1 MEHDPD
7 SPGASAVEAAQK
19 LIDGGLFATPGSAP
33 AARSEPAAPAAASTP
48 TETQVASPAAAPQA
62 EAPATNAEA
71 QEEGYASLDDYL
83 TKANLDRNAFL
94 SLPVKAK
101 VDGKELDVP
110 LAKLVESYQISEH
123 LSHKSN
129 AFAEERR
136 SWEAERNQARQQLAQ
151 QLQVAQQVAQL
162 AHQEIMREYQGV
174 STADPARYLEAQQ
187 RLQAVANYF
196 QQAQQASQQVSQ
208 ATLQAEQQR
217 LLDAIPEWREPTKF
231 QEASKQ
237 LTSYASAR
245 GFTPAELSA
254 VSDHRYMLILH
265 DAARA
270 KDLQAQVDTLKAQ
283 LEGKT
288 AATLKQVRAAP
299 PMASPGARIPQNPN
313 SQRLANARAAIRS
326 GNMRSLDQQAAVA
339 QALLDA
345 GAA

>member
-1 MEHDPD
+1 MTPD

-19 LIDGGLFATPGSAP
+19 LIDGGLFATPAP
-33 AARSEPAAPAAASTP
+33 ANTAPSEPAAPAAASNP
-48 TETQVASPAAAPQA
+48 TETKVASPAAAPEA
-62 EAPATNAEA
+62 EAPQTDAQA

-83 TKANLDRNAFL
+83 GKQSLDRDAFF

-110 LAKLVESYQISEH
+110 LAKLVESYQIGEH
-123 LSHKSN
+123 LAHKSN

-136 SWEAERNQARQQLAQ
+136 AWDAERTQARQQLVTQLQAAQ
-151 QLQVAQQVAQL
+151 QLGQLAQQEL
-162 AHQEIMREYQGV
+162 LREYQGV
-174 STADPARYLEAQQ
+174 TPDDPARYLAAQQ
-187 RLQAVANYF
+187 RIGAIQQCLAQNA
-196 QQAQQASQQVSQ
+196 QAQQQVSA
-208 ATLQAEQQR
+208 ATLQAEHQR
-217 LLDAIPEWREPTKF
+217 LLDAVPEWRDQTKF

-237 LTSYASAR
+237 LTSYASTR
-245 GFTPAELSA
+245 GFTPAELSG
-254 VSDHRYMLILH
+254 VTDHRYLLVLR

-270 KDLQAQVDTLKAQ
+270 QDLQAQVDTLKAQ

-288 AATLKQVRAAP
+288 AATLKLVRSAP

-313 SQRLANARAAIRS
+313 SQRLAAAREQMRS
-326 GNMRSLDQQAAVA
+326 GNMRGLEAQARIA